1 MPMDLGVLLT
11 IYATSELMSAR
22 AVLRRSE
29 EPVAKSS
36 KEKKQMSVLKAVT
49 ASVFCLGLLGVVAP
63 EAKADEWNR
72 KTVITFSGPVEI
84 PGVHLAGWG
93 VLPAGTYVFK
103 ILDSQSDRHIV
114 QIFDKDET
122 EIYATI
128 LAIPNY
134 RLRAT
139 DKTVIT
145 FRERPAG
152 EPEALRAWFYP
163 GRNWGEEFVYPKA
176 KAIALAKATNTPV
189 LFTPVEIPLEVAE
202 PIKSADAPLVMEMR
216 RAPIMAIKPTGEE
229 VQLAEVVT
237 PPPAQPEAAVASVP
251 EKTLPATA
259 SPLPLIASARI
270 AGIGRSLDPS
280 ARAKSRPVGSLSIPG
295 ALLSGAPRGRGGK
308 WGN

>member
-1 MPMDLGVLLT
+1 M
-11 IYATSELMSAR
+11 MSAACR
-22 AVLRRSE
+22 GG
-29 EPVAKSS
+29 AKSRLQRIS
-36 KEKKQMSVLKAVT
+36 KEEKQMSVLRAVT
-49 ASVFCLGLLGVVAP
+49 ASVFCLGLLGLAVAP

-103 ILDSQSDRHIV
+103 ILDSQADRHIV
-114 QIFDKDET
+114 QIFNADET
-122 EIYATI
+122 TIYATI

-176 KAIALAKATNTPV
+176 KAIALAKATNSPV
-189 LFTPVEIPLEVAE
+189 LFTPAEIPVEVTE
-202 PIKSADAPLVMEMR
+202 PIKTADAPVVLEMR
-216 RAPIMAIKPTGEE
+216 RAPIMAIQPTGEE

-237 PPPAQPEAAVASVP
+237 PPPALSAAASVP

-259 SPLPLIASARI
+259 SPLPLIALLGLLALCA
-270 AGIGRSLDPS
+270 AGAFRLVQK
-280 ARAKSRPVGSLSIPG
+280 RVR
-295 ALLSGAPRGRGGK
+295 
-308 WGN
+308 